1 MKFYPSQLYPKRK
14 FLPWNTFK
22 LSKASEKYMCLN
34 RIGTFPAH
42 QMSSRSGSP
51 VFRVTA
57 NDTQR
62 KKSHLEF
69 KWRSYDLLQKLKL
82 RSCLC
87 SCINCKVHKAL
98 QVRLRCVSSWNTV
111 LISRDPSFLLL
122 FWLPEEGQRK
132 ASPNTLLSL
141 NVIFVPMAFFNRKIE
156 NKNAFRGNCA
166 LRFYHEYL
174 SLKRFSKLGTNK
186 QIKQFKK
193 QEIALMWRRTWIPCP
208 SCELSELHFSYSH
221 CQLRAVRLA
230 QGCKPGQE
238 RKLQILRDA
247 KAWCLIIQMGWYP
260 PHFHLFNF
268 ISKPSSHKGRLNINS
283 GLPRPGRRGS
293 DFWVAAYQMDEAAK

>member
-34 RIGTFPAH
+34 RMGTFPAH

-193 QEIALMWRRTWIPCP
+193 QEIALMWRRTWIALPQLWAEWASLLLQPLPAP
-208 SCELSELHFSYSH
+208 SCAPRTRLQTWARKETANTTRCKGMVLNYSN
-221 CQLRAVRLA
+221 
-230 QGCKPGQE
+230 GMISPP
-238 RKLQILRDA
+238 IFIY
-247 KAWCLIIQMGWYP
+247 LISFLGHPVI
-260 PHFHLFNF
+260 
-268 ISKPSSHKGRLNINS
+268 RE
-283 GLPRPGRRGS
+283 GS
-293 DFWVAAYQMDEAAK
+293 I